1 MERNKAMATNTLSSD
16 IKAYIDYLVDLK
28 VSEILEAKEVKE
40 EQEWV
45 GIDVVKNKT
54 GWGRSTIE
62 KWMNDG
68 KILTMRAS
76 EGSRGKILY
85 NLPDVYRHI
94 RVTGKKLK
102 TKK

>member
-1 MERNKAMATNTLSSD
+1 MATDTLSSD

-28 VSEILEAKEVKE
+28 VSEILEKREEKE
-40 EQEWV
+40 ESEWV
-45 GIDVVKNKT
+45 GIKTVEEKT
-54 GWGRSTIE
+54 GWKRATIT
-62 KWMNDG
+62 KWMNEG